1 MWVDKMRLVVGIS
14 GSSGIIYGIRLL
26 EVLSERKDI
35 EVYLIITRAAEL
47 ILREELSKSKESV
60 VKLAEH
66 FYEPDEMDAPIAS
79 GSFSIDGMVVVP
91 CSMKT
96 LAGISSGYSE
106 NLLLRVA
113 DVTIKENRPLIIVP
127 RETPL
132 SPIHL
137 ENMLKL
143 SRIGVTVLPAIPA
156 FYHKPSMVGD
166 IVDYVIGKILD
177 ALNIEHSLFKRWKSR

>member
-1 MWVDKMRLVVGIS
+1 MRLIVGVS

-26 EVLSERKDI
+26 EVLSERNDI

-47 ILREELSKSKESV
+47 ILREESSRLKENLD
-60 VKLAEH
+60 KLADH
-66 FYEPDEMDAPIAS
+66 TYEPDEMDAPIAS
-79 GSFSIDGMVVVP
+79 GSFPIDCMVVVP

-106 NLLLRVA
+106 NLLLRAA

-132 SPIHL
+132 NPIHL

-143 SRIGVTVLPAIPA
+143 SRLGVTVLPAIPA
-156 FYHKPSMVGD
+156 FYHNPTSVEEV
-166 IVDYVIGKILD
+166 VDYVVGKILD
-177 ALNIEHSLFKRWKSR
+177 VLRIEHSLFERWKNQ

>member
-1 MWVDKMRLVVGIS
+1 MRLIVGIS

-26 EVLSERKDI
+26 EVLSERKDV

-47 ILREELSKSKESV
+47 ILREESSKLKENV
-60 VKLAEH
+60 LKLAEH
-66 FYEPDEMDAPIAS
+66 NYEPDKMEAPIAS
-79 GSFSIDGMVVVP
+79 GSFPIDGMIVVP

-106 NLLLRVA
+106 NLLLRAA

-132 SPIHL
+132 NPKHL

-143 SRIGVTVLPAIPA
+143 SRLGVTVLPAIPA
-156 FYHKPSMVGD
+156 FYHNPSTVEE
-166 IVDYVIGKILD
+166 IVDYVVGKILD
-177 ALNIEHSLFKRWKSR
+177 ILNIEHSLFERWKSR

>member
-1 MWVDKMRLVVGIS
+1 MRLIVGVS

-26 EVLSERKDI
+26 EVLSKRNDI
-35 EVYLIITRAAEL
+35 EVYLTITRAAEL
-47 ILREELSKSKESV
+47 ILREELSRLKENV
-60 VKLAEH
+60 VNLAEH
-66 FYEPDEMDAPIAS
+66 NFEPDEMDAPIAS
-79 GSFSIDGMVVVP
+79 GSFPIDGMVVVP

-106 NLLLRVA
+106 NLLLRAA

-143 SRIGVTVLPAIPA
+143 SRLGVTVLPAIPA
-156 FYHKPSMVGD
+156 FYHNPSSVEE
-166 IVDYVIGKILD
+166 IVDYVVGKILD
-177 ALNIEHSLFKRWKSR
+177 VLNIEHSLFERWKSR

>member
-1 MWVDKMRLVVGIS
+1 MRLVVGIS

-26 EVLSERKDI
+26 EVLSESKDI

-47 ILREELSKSKESV
+47 ILREESSKSKENLIE
-60 VKLAEH
+60 LAEH
-66 FYEPDEMDAPIAS
+66 FYELDDMDAPIAS
-79 GSFSIDGMVVVP
+79 GSFPIDGMIVVP

-143 SRIGVTVLPAIPA
+143 SRIGVTILPAIPA
-156 FYHKPSMVGD
+156 FYHNPSTVGD

-177 ALNIEHSLFKRWKSR
+177 ALNIEHSLFKRWKIE

>member
-1 MWVDKMRLVVGIS
+1 MRLIVGVS

-26 EVLSERKDI
+26 EVLSERNDI

-47 ILREELSKSKESV
+47 ILREELSKLKENV

-66 FYEPDEMDAPIAS
+66 NYEPDEMDAPIAS
-79 GSFSIDGMVVVP
+79 GSFPIDGMVVVP

-106 NLLLRVA
+106 NLLLRAA
-113 DVTIKENRPLIIVP
+113 DVTIKENRPLIVVP

-132 SPIHL
+132 NPIHL

-143 SRIGVTVLPAIPA
+143 SKLGVTVLPAIPA
-156 FYHKPSMVGD
+156 FYHNPSTVKE
-166 IVDYVIGKILD
+166 IVDYVVGKILD
-177 ALNIEHSLFKRWKSR
+177 VLNIEHSLFERWKNR

>member
-1 MWVDKMRLVVGIS
+1 MRLIVGVS

-26 EVLSERKDI
+26 EVLSERNDI

-47 ILREELSKSKESV
+47 ILREESLRLKENV
-60 VKLAEH
+60 AKLADH
-66 FYEPDEMDAPIAS
+66 NYEPDEMDAPIAS
-79 GSFSIDGMVVVP
+79 GSFPIDGMVVVP
-91 CSMKT
+91 CTMKT

-106 NLLLRVA
+106 NLLLRAA

-132 SPIHL
+132 NPIHL

-143 SRIGVTVLPAIPA
+143 SRLGVTVLPAIPA
-156 FYHKPSMVGD
+156 FYHNPSTLEEL
-166 IVDYVIGKILD
+166 VDYVVGKILD
-177 ALNIEHSLFKRWKSR
+177 VLRIEHSLFERWKNQ